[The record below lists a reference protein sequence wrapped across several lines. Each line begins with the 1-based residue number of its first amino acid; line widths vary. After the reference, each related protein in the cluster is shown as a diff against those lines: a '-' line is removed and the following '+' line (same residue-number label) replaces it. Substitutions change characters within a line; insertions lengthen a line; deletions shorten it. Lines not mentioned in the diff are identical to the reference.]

1 MAIVAKNG
9 TAGLYLGSTT
19 SPITY
24 TKIPGVTN
32 WDRGNAVAEELDAT
46 DFDSPTG
53 FREYVNGLQAFEDG
67 SFVMNYD
74 PDDTTHLALVA
85 ATGGAARKFKAV
97 YDNRQ
102 KIFDALIKAV
112 SDPAEVGGIFKATV
126 TIKRTGA
133 ETVSDVP

>member
-9 TAGLYLGSTT
+9 TAGLYLGGG
-19 SPITY
+19 SPLVY

-32 WDRGNAVAEELDAT
+32 WDRGNAVSEELDAT
-46 DFDSPTG
+46 DFDSPSG
-53 FREYVNGLQAFEDG
+53 VREYVNGLSSFEDG

-74 PDDTTHLALVA
+74 PDNATHLLLVA
-85 ATGGAARKFKAV
+85 AQGGAVQKFKAV

-102 KIFDALIKAV
+102 KLFDALVKAC
-112 SDPAEVGGIFKATV
+112 SDPVEVGGIMKMTV

-133 ETVSDVP
+133 ETVEAVS